1 MKTTRKPAPR
11 KRPQTRKIDK
21 KPAFLAAFRA
31 SSCITH
37 AAQAVKINRRQHY
50 DWIAEDPQYAKDFDQ
65 AVREAARSLLVTA
78 VERSVVGD
86 FVPNVYQGRF
96 CYPQEEYVIREA
108 TPAVAAVAALDWKE
122 EGGPRDAVPAV
133 EAVTELRALRDVPG
147 AAPLGMYRK
156 SEMLNA
162 ILLRAWVPEFKAAVE
177 LTGAGGGAIQVSL
190 AEVLRERRAKREG
203 APQPGASTPPK
214 EK

>member
-1 MKTTRKPAPR
+1 MKPKQPEPR
-11 KRPQTRKIDK
+11 KRPQTRRIDK
-21 KPAFLAAFRA
+21 KPAFLAAFRQ
-31 SSCITH
+31 CCNLKE
-37 AAQAVKINRRQHY
+37 AARRVGIDRGEHY
-50 DWIAEDPQYAKDFDQ
+50 DWLRKFPDYAKAFD
-65 AVREAARSLLVTA
+65 ASLTEARANLVDVA
-78 VERSVVGD
+78 VERAFVGD

-108 TPAVAAVAALDWKE
+108 SPAVEAVAALDWKE
-122 EGGPRDAVPAV
+122 EGGPREAVAAV
-133 EAVTELRALRDVPG
+133 EAVTELRAMRDVPG

-177 LTGAGGGAIQVSL
+177 LTGKDGGAIQVSL

-203 APQPGASTPPK
+203 AETGPSAQPK